1 MDSIIKVSDS
11 KVKSYTISTAVN
23 AILNKRRL
31 ILAAVIL
38 FFVIGVII
46 AVISPKNYTSSS
58 IVLPQISSSKGLSK
72 KYTNIA
78 SLVGINLGQSEGNKI
93 VPSLYPLILDN
104 LTFQRKLLNQKI
116 EVSGEDGLIT
126 YAEYLSLYESG
137 KAIDIFK
144 SYTIGLPGKFMNM
157 FKTKDKFGE
166 STFNDSTIFKI
177 TPIEK
182 SQISSMKSQ
191 INISFNELDGY
202 IDISATTLQPIVS
215 AQLVKKCEHILEEA
229 IINYNIEKSRNELDF
244 ISKRYEMAEKEYVV
258 KRANLG
264 SYRDSNKYSIS
275 YITKSRD
282 EQLKNERD
290 LAYEI
295 FSQLANQ
302 VESAKLQVAKD
313 TPIFTLLKA
322 PYVSLEAS
330 SLAGAY
336 IVLIFIFVGFIVGV
350 CYVLLISLI
359 PYLKANLL

>member
-1 MDSIIKVSDS
+1 
-11 KVKSYTISTAVN
+11 
-23 AILNKRRL
+23 
-31 ILAAVIL
+31 
-38 FFVIGVII
+38 
-46 AVISPKNYTSSS
+46 
-58 IVLPQISSSKGLSK
+58 
-72 KYTNIA
+72 
-78 SLVGINLGQSEGNKI
+78 
-93 VPSLYPLILDN
+93 
-104 LTFQRKLLNQKI
+104 
-116 EVSGEDGLIT
+116 
-126 YAEYLSLYESG
+126 
-137 KAIDIFK
+137 
-144 SYTIGLPGKFMNM
+144 
-157 FKTKDKFGE
+157 
-166 STFNDSTIFKI
+166 
-177 TPIEK
+177 
-182 SQISSMKSQ
+182 MKSQ